1 MACWAIWQS
10 LVFNAAQAQSNGKI
24 SGQVLGDDNKGIESA
39 TAVLMRITDS
49 SIVKTALT
57 DADGHFVFE
66 GLSKNTYRLQ
76 LSMTGYEMYS
86 SEVKLEDQNISLPSL
101 QLKKQEKTLDAVTV
115 TARKPFVEK
124 KIDRTVVNVDALIS
138 NAGTTALDVLE
149 KSPGVL
155 VDQNGTITLK
165 GKQGVVV
172 FIDDKPTYLSAADL
186 QNYLRSLP
194 SSALEQIE
202 LMPNPPAKYDAAG
215 TGGVINIRTKKNK
228 LKGFNG
234 NLSLGYTQGIYTRT
248 NNSLN
253 LNFRQ
258 NKFNFFA
265 TMGFNR
271 QNNFSDLDINR
282 RYKNEDESTKSYFM
296 QNSFIRRMGNMFTGK
311 MGMDFYQ
318 DAKTT
323 WGVVLT
329 GQSTRQNINNT
340 NNSNL
345 LNAAGQKDS
354 MIRALNSEKLKF
366 ENAGINLNY
375 RRQIDKSGHDLTF
388 DLDYINYKTDN
399 NQLFDNAS
407 YDANDNQKMRDYLNG
422 KLPARIDIYSAKT
435 DYTKPLK
442 GGYRFSTG
450 LKTSYTKTDNLAE
463 YYYTINNSTSPDY
476 DKSNHFIYK
485 ENINAAYVNLN
496 KDFERLSVQL
506 GLRFENTISKGNQL
520 GNAVKPD
527 SSFSRDYNNLF
538 PTVYLMY
545 KLDSASNHQL
555 GLNYGRRINRPF
567 YRDLNPFISPLDKF
581 TYYVGN
587 PFLKPAFTD
596 NIELSYTFKQRITA
610 TFSYSRTHDDVGETI
625 EIVDGTYYS
634 RPGNL
639 STVQVK
645 SFSIDGSQELAKWLT
660 INLYG
665 EVTNIH
671 SRSNFY
677 TGLLNTKGTFWLV
690 SPNAQFKFNKGW
702 SAELSGMYRTDITTG
717 QFISLGYGRVGAGVQ
732 KKLSPATTL
741 KLSVND
747 IFYTQINKGIIN
759 NLALTDANYHNRG
772 DTRNFVLTFSWRF
785 GKTISDQ
792 RKHSATG
799 AEAEQNRVR

>member
-24 SGQVLGDDNKGIESA
+24 SGQVLGADNKGIESV

-66 GLSKNTYRLQ
+66 GLQKNAYRLQ

-86 SEVKLEDQNISLPSL
+86 SEVKLEDQNINLPSL

-253 LNFRQ
+253 MNFRQ

-329 GQSTRQNINNT
+329 GQSTRLSINNT

-442 GGYRFSTG
+442 GGYRFSAG
-450 LKTSYTKTDNLAE
+450 LKASYTKTDNLAE

-538 PTVYLMY
+538 PTVYFSY

-581 TYYVGN
+581 TFYVGN

-596 NIELSYTFKQRITA
+596 NVELSYTFKQRITA
-610 TFSYSRTHDDVGETI
+610 TLSYSRTHDDVGETI

-645 SFSIDGSQELAKWLT
+645 SFSIDGSQEFAKWLT
-660 INLYG
+660 LNFYG

-677 TGLLNTKGTFWLV
+677 TGLLDTKGTFWLV
-690 SPNAQFKFNKGW
+690 SPNVQFKFSKGW

-732 KKLSPATTL
+732 KKLSPATTF

-792 RKHSATG
+792 RKHNATG